1 MINLGG
7 EPYEIK
13 AGMKIAQMLV
23 QPVAEASVEEAADLD
38 DTSRGEGGFGS
49 TGLY

>member
-1 MINLGG
+1 V
-7 EPYEIK
+7 IK

-23 QPVAEASVEEAADLD
+23 QPIHEAEIVEADSLD

>member
-1 MINLGG
+1 
-7 EPYEIK
+7 
-13 AGMKIAQMLV
+13 MLI
-23 QPVAEASVEEAADLD
+23 QPVAAVRVVESDNLD